1 MYNFVVSDTLRRN
14 LKRISKKDKVLY
26 EKILK
31 KINEIVNSENIDH
44 YKNLKYSMKDSKRV
58 HIGHFVLI
66 FQYDK
71 KSDTI
76 LFDNLKHHDL
86 IYEER

>member
-1 MYNFVVSDTLRRN
+1 MHKYLISDKLRKN
-14 LKRISKKDKVLY
+14 LRKFSKKDKIFY
-26 EKILK
+26 ENILN
-31 KINEIVNSENIDH
+31 KINEITNSENIDH

-76 LFDNLKHHDL
+76 IFDNIKHHDF
-86 IYEER
+86 IYKNR

>member
-1 MYNFVVSDTLRRN
+1 MHKYIVSNNLRKILIKN
-14 LKRISKKDKVLY
+14 SKKDKNFY
-26 EKILK
+26 EKILE
-31 KINEIVNSENIDH
+31 KIDEIVYSENIDH
-44 YKNLKYSMKDSKRV
+44 YKNLKHDMKDSKRV

-76 LFDNLKHHDL
+76 YFDNVEHHDSV
-86 IYEER
+86 YKER

>member
-1 MYNFVVSDTLRRN
+1 MYKFLISDKLHKN
-14 LKRISKKDKVLY
+14 LGKISKKDKIFY
-26 EKILK
+26 DKILSK
-31 KINEIVNSENIDH
+31 TSEIINSGNINH

-71 KSDTI
+71 KSNTI
-76 LFDNLKHHDL
+76 IFDNIRHHDKV
-86 IYEER
+86 YKER

>member
-1 MYNFVVSDTLRRN
+1 MHRYLISDKLRKN
-14 LKRISKKDKVLY
+14 LRKISKKDKLFH
-26 EKILK
+26 ENILN
-31 KINEIVNSENIDH
+31 KINEIINSENIDH

-76 LFDNLKHHDL
+76 IFDNIKHHDF
-86 IYEER
+86 IYKNR